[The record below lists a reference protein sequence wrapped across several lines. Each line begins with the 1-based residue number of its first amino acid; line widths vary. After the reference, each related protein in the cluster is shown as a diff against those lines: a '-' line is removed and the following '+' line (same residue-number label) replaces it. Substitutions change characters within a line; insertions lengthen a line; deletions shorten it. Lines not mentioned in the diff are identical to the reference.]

1 MQKYLFNRY
10 WFFIWNASS
19 FSMYVKRIWMVS
31 VIFNWLWILTSES
44 VEVRFLEKM
53 PWWFTRA
60 QKWGFVDFD
69 KVLFTHIC
77 LKVLMVCNNLYLGN
91 IQFLNKD
98 PKTSRQ
104 NRMQESWLSYILEI
118 LYVVK
123 YPYKQKIY
131 SVILSECGWAYQ
143 DMSKT

>member
-1 MQKYLFNRY
+1 
-10 WFFIWNASS
+10 
-19 FSMYVKRIWMVS
+19 
-31 VIFNWLWILTSES
+31 
-44 VEVRFLEKM
+44 
-53 PWWFTRA
+53 
-60 QKWGFVDFD
+60 
-69 KVLFTHIC
+69 
-77 LKVLMVCNNLYLGN
+77 MVCNNLYLGN